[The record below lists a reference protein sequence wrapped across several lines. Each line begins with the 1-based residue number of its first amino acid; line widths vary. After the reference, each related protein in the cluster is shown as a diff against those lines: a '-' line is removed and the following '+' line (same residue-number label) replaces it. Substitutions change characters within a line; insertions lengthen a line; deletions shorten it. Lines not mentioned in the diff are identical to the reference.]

1 MPFSLFGKNKKVAP
15 APPPSDVVEQ
25 KYITAAIQQL
35 VAEGKSQKGPNG
47 EDVVDEMAK
56 MSRAFKLQSEDR
68 KTKTWKGGRTRR
80 RRRGTRSTRGLSP
93 RRTRKNK

>member
-1 MPFSLFGKNKKVAP
+1 MPFSLFGKPKKVAP
-15 APPPSDVVEQ
+15 APPPPDVVEQ

-56 MSRAFKLQSEDR
+56 MSRAIKLQSEDR
-68 KTKTWKGGRTRR
+68 KAKTWKGGRSRS
-80 RRRGTRSTRGLSP
+80 RRGSRKT